1 MIALIALGTLATLCL
16 IVSGVATLES
26 GRQQRQALINRSA
39 LDLVEARASR
49 LRSRLNVR
57 LRRTGYGRWLQ
68 SRIDRSGVVVSVADL
83 SLLLAGGALATYLL
97 ASRLVAPLFALILAA
112 GAVRGGLAYLD
123 RKQAQRR
130 ELFVSQLPE
139 VARVL
144 SNGASAG
151 LALRSA
157 IAMAGDDLA
166 EPAGGELRQITDQM
180 SLGVSVE
187 DALLDLE
194 RRLPSRE
201 LSVLV
206 RTLVIQA
213 RAGGAVVSA
222 LRGMAETLD
231 ARKELR
237 REVRTVLSG
246 SVFTSYIVL
255 FIGVGALLMLNLI
268 TPGLL
273 HTLTTQ
279 LPGQIALV
287 VSISMFSFG
296 YLLIRRVTKIE
307 V

>member
-83 SLLLAGGALATYLL
+83 SLLLAGGALAAYLL

>member
-246 SVFTSYIVL
+246 SVLTSYIVL